1 MKAMICPKPYT
12 AAILP
17 SLRERFS
24 CSKVYAHKATFQ
36 AYFCSFVLSFFNF
49 FFILGGHMESLCG
62 KLQLQ
67 VKFQLLLTLSP
78 AQLFLQKGRE
88 GAWGPSGA
96 FLLYSPRALYPPFAL
111 PNNYNRSVPSGYLGS
126 VQLNKCI
133 IKQES
138 GQYSVFTLNL
148 IHQLSCNP
156 GQDG

>member
-1 MKAMICPKPYT
+1 MQAMICPKPYT
-12 AAILP
+12 AAILT
-17 SLRERFS
+17 SLRKRLS
-24 CSKVYAHKATFQ
+24 CSTFYAHKATFQ
-36 AYFCSFVLSFFNF
+36 AYVLLFYLVFI
-49 FFILGGHMESLCG
+49 FILGGHMESLCG

-88 GAWGPSGA
+88 GVGDRAVRFCPFSSCFIPS
-96 FLLYSPRALYPPFAL
+96 FAL
-111 PNNYNRSVPSGYLGS
+111 PNYQNRSLPSGYLGS
-126 VQLNKCI
+126 VQLKKCI

-148 IHQLSCNP
+148 IHQQSCNP